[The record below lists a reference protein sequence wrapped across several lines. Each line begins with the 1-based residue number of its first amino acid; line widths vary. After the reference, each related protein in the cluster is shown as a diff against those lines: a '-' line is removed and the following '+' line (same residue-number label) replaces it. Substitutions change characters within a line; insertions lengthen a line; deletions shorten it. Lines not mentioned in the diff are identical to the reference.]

1 MARLGWILFLIM
13 TIIASGLVY
22 KFIIKGEVE
31 VAPDGRNTL
40 LLEESERAFFLNE
53 MRTFLVAIQQ
63 ITEGIEKDDMA
74 QVAKAAKSVGSA
86 DLAHVP
92 AGLMAKLPL
101 AVKKMGLG
109 THKAFDQMA
118 MDAEQ
123 LGDKD
128 HTLSQL
134 NQILPVC
141 TACHALYKVH

>member
-1 MARLGWILFLIM
+1 MARLGWILFLLM
-13 TIIASGLVY
+13 TLVASGLAY
-22 KFIIKGEVE
+22 KFIIKGETE
-31 VAPDGRNTL
+31 VAPDGRTTL
-40 LLEESERAFFLNE
+40 LLNDSERTFFLNE
-53 MRTFLVAIQQ
+53 MRNFLIAVQQ
-63 ITEGIEKDDMA
+63 INDAIEKDDMP
-74 QVAKAAKSVGSA
+74 QVVSAAKKVGSG

-101 AVKKMGLG
+101 AVKTMGLS

-134 NQILPVC
+134 NQILPTC
-141 TACHALYKVH
+141 TACHALFKVR